1 MNVIGD
7 VKEEEENALG
17 NSKST
22 YNIKKKTISSNRNAR
37 GVNEKRRKKKKAV
50 RIDLEKYSKDP
61 SFIGDSSDSLNN
73 SSSAI
78 SEEDGGGDANQF
90 NDS

>member
-1 MNVIGD
+1 M
-7 VKEEEENALG
+7 
-17 NSKST
+17 
-22 YNIKKKTISSNRNAR
+22 
-37 GVNEKRRKKKKAV
+37 NEKRRKKKKAV
-50 RIDLEKYSKDP
+50 RIDLEKYSRDP

-78 SEEDGGGDANQF
+78 SEEDGGDANQF